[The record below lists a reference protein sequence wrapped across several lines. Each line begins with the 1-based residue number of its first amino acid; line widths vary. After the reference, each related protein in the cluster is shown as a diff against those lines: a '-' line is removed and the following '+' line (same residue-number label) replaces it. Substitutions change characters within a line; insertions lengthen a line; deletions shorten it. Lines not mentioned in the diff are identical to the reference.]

1 MFLGY
6 KSNLGSFLIIST
18 DFGSRCLV
26 CSQQENFLN
35 QSYQKLQ
42 YRSTATS
49 LINTKLLHFNTNLKI
64 NFTSGPDF
72 NLKSAHYCYLPNVS
86 LFFFVLDICVNKKH
100 LNNKLL

>member
-26 CSQQENFLN
+26 RSQQENFLN

-42 YRSTATS
+42 YRSTATN
-49 LINTKLLHFNTNLKI
+49 LLNTKLLHIFLI
-64 NFTSGPDF
+64 
-72 NLKSAHYCYLPNVS
+72 
-86 LFFFVLDICVNKKH
+86 
-100 LNNKLL
+100 